1 MASRTAAVGR
11 TLLASAPPPCSC
23 TGSSAAARVPRAR
36 LQSTE
41 SAAAAAAPATPPR
54 HRVVAA
60 ALLSRPPLLL
70 PQLSPLER
78 TYYAYQRR
86 IHRALAKPFEV
97 SSQWFFKKGSQA
109 EKAFTAF
116 DQRAVESEKE
126 DDPKGRKA
134 YEMASEEVEGAPEFL
149 ERENEADR
157 NGDVRSLER
166 KADRT
171 LYLLLQKKRADHAW
185 QFPQG
190 GVEADESLVE
200 AAKRELVE
208 ETGPNVDVWPVGRVP
223 AGAFSYPFPPAHQKK
238 FPEFDSARVR
248 CFELRFPFRFENVL
262 SCLHLNAEEEQEANK
277 SAASCASQVFFMPMR
292 MIRGQAVPN
301 QKEGI
306 VDFAWLTKE
315 EIKDKVS
322 SEYWQAVEPILSDQ

>member
-1 MASRTAAVGR
+1 MFLTSSTTMAASRTPAVGR
-11 TLLASAPPPCSC
+11 TLLSAPCSC
-23 TGSSAAARVPRAR
+23 SAPARLPRVR
-36 LQSTE
+36 LQSTAAVE
-41 SAAAAAAPATPPR
+41 SSGEASSSAGKANEAPSPR

-86 IHRALAKPFEV
+86 IHRALAKPFDV
-97 SSQWFFKKGSQA
+97 SSQWFFKKASQA

-116 DQRAVESEKE
+116 DQRAVEAEKH
-126 DDPKGRKA
+126 DDATGRKA
-134 YEMASEEVEGAPEFL
+134 FEMASEEVEGAPEFL
-149 ERENEADR
+149 ERETEADKQ
-157 NGDVRSLER
+157 GDVRSLER
-166 KADRT
+166 KQDRT

-190 GVEADESLVE
+190 GVEGTESLVD
-200 AAKRELVE
+200 AAQRELLE

-223 AGAFSYPFPPAHQKK
+223 AGAFSYPFPPAHKKK
-238 FPEFDSARVR
+238 FPDFDSAR
-248 CFELRFPFRFENVL
+248 
-262 SCLHLNAEEEQEANK
+262 
-277 SAASCASQVFFMPMR
+277 VFFMPMR

-315 EIKDKVS
+315 EVKDKVS
-322 SEYWQAVEPILSDQ
+322 AEYWQAVEPILSDQ

>member
-1 MASRTAAVGR
+1 MAASRGAAAAR
-11 TLLASAPPPCSC
+11 TLVAQPCSC
-23 TGSSAAARVPRAR
+23 TAPVRAPRVRWQSTSAAAEPASR
-36 LQSTE
+36 
-41 SAAAAAAPATPPR
+41 SAAPR

-70 PQLSPLER
+70 PPLSPLER
-78 TYYAYQRR
+78 TYYSYQRR
-86 IHRALAKPFEV
+86 IQRALAKPFDV
-97 SSQWFFKKGSQA
+97 SASWFFKKGSQA

-116 DQRAVESEKE
+116 DQRAIEAEQRDDES
-126 DDPKGRKA
+126 GRKA
-134 YEMASEEVEGAPEFL
+134 FEMAQEEVEGASEFL
-149 ERENEADR
+149 ERETEADR
-157 NGDVRSLER
+157 TGDVRSLER

-190 GVEADESLVE
+190 GVEAAESLVE
-200 AAKRELVE
+200 AAQRELIE
-208 ETGPNVDVWPVGRVP
+208 ETGPNVDVWPSGRVP
-223 AGAFSYPFPPAHQKK
+223 AGAFSYPFPPAHRKK
-238 FPEFDSARVR
+238 FPDFDSAR
-248 CFELRFPFRFENVL
+248 
-262 SCLHLNAEEEQEANK
+262 
-277 SAASCASQVFFMPMR
+277 VFFMPMR

-315 EIKDKVS
+315 EVKDKVS